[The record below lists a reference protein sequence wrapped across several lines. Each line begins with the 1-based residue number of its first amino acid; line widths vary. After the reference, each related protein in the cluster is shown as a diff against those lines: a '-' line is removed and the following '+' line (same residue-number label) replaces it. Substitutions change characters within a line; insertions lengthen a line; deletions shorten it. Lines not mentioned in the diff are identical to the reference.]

1 MLGIPAIAVSQ
12 QADHGVMDFRAGRS
26 WEKEHFE
33 SAAAFVARLVEGLE
47 DVQIP
52 EGTP

>member
-12 QADHGVMDFRAGRS
+12 QADHGAMDFRAGRS
-26 WEKEHFE
+26 WER
-33 SAAAFVARLVEGLE
+33 ALRARRVASSRASSRVE

-52 EGTP
+52 EGRS